1 MRDDNRE
8 HISATATGLLPGLI
22 VAAIGLLFLL
32 NNLNI
37 VRVHDVWA
45 YWPVILIVIGITKLT
60 DSTDSHEKTGGA
72 IMVLVGGILLSTS
85 LGLLSWHVWQFWPL
99 ILIAVGLL
107 MLFNRTGAGL
117 IAGLR
122 FRPSEAAARAD
133 GIAIFGGFKRRV
145 TTDDYRGAHYIAI
158 FGGGEV
164 DLRRALM
171 QGDSAHIEI
180 SAIFGGFEI
189 RVPTNWIVVNEVVG
203 IFGGAADETVQPLPE
218 APGVKRLIV
227 RGTALFGGVGI
238 KN

>member
-1 MRDDNRE
+1 MRNDNRE
-8 HISATATGLLPGLI
+8 HISTNATGLLPGLM
-22 VAAIGLLFLL
+22 VAAVGLLFLL

-37 VRVHDVWA
+37 LPARNLWA
-45 YWPVILIVIGITKLT
+45 YWPVILIVIGVSKLT
-60 DSTDSHEKTGGA
+60 DSIDKTGGL

-85 LGLLSWHVWQFWPL
+85 LGLLSWQIWQFWPV

-107 MLFNRTGAGL
+107 MLFNRTGVGL

-145 TTDDYRGAHYIAI
+145 MSEDYRGAHYIAI
-158 FGGGEV
+158 LGGGEV
-164 DLRRALM
+164 DLRRALI
-171 QGDSAHIEI
+171 QGDLAHIEI
-180 SAIFGGFEI
+180 TAIFGGFEI
-189 RVPTNWIVVNEVVG
+189 RVPKNWLVVNEVVG